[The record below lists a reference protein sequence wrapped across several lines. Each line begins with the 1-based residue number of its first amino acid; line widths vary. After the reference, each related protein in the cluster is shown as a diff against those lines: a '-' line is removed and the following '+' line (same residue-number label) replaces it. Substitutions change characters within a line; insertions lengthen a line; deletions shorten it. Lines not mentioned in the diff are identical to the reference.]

1 MKKQTHKITG
11 TIQALARL
19 NNSPMG
25 NPKFAV
31 KINGATYKTKA
42 NISDAYKLCQQY
54 VGKRVTVDLEQGRGA
69 LEIVSIDG

>member
-1 MKKQTHKITG
+1 MKKQTYKITG
-11 TIQALARL
+11 TIRALARL

-42 NISDAYKLCQQY
+42 NISDAYKLGQQY
-54 VGKRVTVDLEQGRGA
+54 VGKRVTVELEQGRGA

>member
-1 MKKQTHKITG
+1 MKKQTYKITG

-25 NPKFAV
+25 TPKFAV

-42 NISDAYKLCQQY
+42 NISDAFKLCQQY
-54 VGKRVTVDLEQGRGA
+54 VGKRVTVELEQGRGA

>member
-1 MKKQTHKITG
+1 MKKQTYKITG

-42 NISDAYKLCQQY
+42 NISAAFKLCQQY
-54 VGKRVTVDLEQGRGA
+54 VGKRVTVELEQGRGA

>member
-11 TIQALARL
+11 TINAIRRL

-25 NPKFAV
+25 NPKFAIT
-31 KINGATYKTKA
+31 INGAPYKTKA
-42 NISDAYKLCQQY
+42 NISDAYKLCQHY
-54 VGKRVTVDLEQGRGA
+54 VGLRVTVELEQGRGA

>member
-1 MKKQTHKITG
+1 
-11 TIQALARL
+11 
-19 NNSPMG
+19 MG

-42 NISDAYKLCQQY
+42 NISDAFKLCQQY
-54 VGKRVTVDLEQGRGA
+54 VGKRVTVELEQGRGA

>member
-1 MKKQTHKITG
+1 MKKQTYKITG
-11 TIQALARL
+11 TIPALARL

-42 NISDAYKLCQQY
+42 NISDAFKLCQQY
-54 VGKRVTVDLEQGRGA
+54 VGKRVTVELEQGRGA